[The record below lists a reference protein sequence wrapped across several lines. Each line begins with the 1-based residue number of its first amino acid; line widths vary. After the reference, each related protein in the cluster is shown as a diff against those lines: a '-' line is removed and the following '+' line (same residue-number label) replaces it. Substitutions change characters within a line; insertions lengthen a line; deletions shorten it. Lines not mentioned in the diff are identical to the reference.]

1 MLLAGTLVLMQLR
14 EETQMIDLTGKSV
27 FVKTQEEYENIL
39 NIARL
44 HGFDK
49 WSDKVSLSS
58 RNIKLPNIL
67 IFKDNGTVAYWG
79 DKGVLEVSEIIE
91 DEERIKDAINLVR
104 TFAKYPDR
112 TALTDP
118 FIESLKLL
126 ADTVESQ
133 MKEVK

>member
-27 FVKTQEEYENIL
+27 FVRTQEEYENIL

>member
-1 MLLAGTLVLMQLR
+1 
-14 EETQMIDLTGKSV
+14 MINLTGKSV

-44 HGFDK
+44 QGFDK
-49 WSDKVSLSS
+49 WPDKVSLSS

-67 IFKDNGTVAYWG
+67 IFKDNGTVAYWS
-79 DKGVLEVSEIIE
+79 DKGVLEASEIVE
-91 DEERIKDAINLVR
+91 DEEKIKDAVSLVR

-112 TALTDP
+112 TALTDT

-126 ADTVESQ
+126 ADTVEIQ
-133 MKEVK
+133 MEEVK